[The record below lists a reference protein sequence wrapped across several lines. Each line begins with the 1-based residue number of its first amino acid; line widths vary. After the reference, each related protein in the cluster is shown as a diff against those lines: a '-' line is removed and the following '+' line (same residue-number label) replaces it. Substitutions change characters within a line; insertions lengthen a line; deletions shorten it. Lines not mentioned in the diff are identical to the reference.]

1 MPLQPSGKVVRDA
14 AGLTLLVQRTL
25 PLSAEQTW
33 EWLTVSAKL
42 RKWIG
47 GYRGKAAPGGSVDLT
62 MTAEDG
68 SPTLPVTVMRCDPQS
83 RLVVDWAGQRMTVA
97 IAEVAGATTVYFS
110 QPVADWRD
118 AGTMGPGW
126 EWYFDRLVAAAVG
139 GTVAPFEE
147 YLAVQ
152 RPYYERLA
160 LDGEPIGAQTET
172 GR

>member
-1 MPLQPSGKVVRDA
+1 MPLQPSGNVVRDA

-25 PLSAEQTW
+25 PLNAEQTW
-33 EWLTVSAKL
+33 EWLTVPAKL

-47 GYRGKAAPGGSVDLT
+47 GYRGKAAPGGSVEFT

-68 SPTLPVTVMRCDPQS
+68 SPTSSVRIVRCDPRS
-83 RLVVDWAGQRMTVA
+83 RLVIDWAGQQITLA

-110 QPVADWRD
+110 QPVADWRE
-118 AGTMGPGW
+118 AGMMGPGW
-126 EWYFDRLVAAAVG
+126 EWYFDRLVAAVG
-139 GTVAPFEE
+139 GAAMPEFGE